1 MKKLIVKIPIF
12 NSIVTILQSDNIQ
25 EVDNYICSVHN
36 CPSDLTNLYT
46 DDIDGKVFIT
56 PDNVCYIWIQ
66 SDSGVLTLIHE
77 IGRAVYHL
85 MRCYG
90 LEGEEIFLYLQDY
103 ILKQVICTK
112 PELMEVLSHLSIV
125 EDTQQ

>member
-1 MKKLIVKIPIF
+1 M
-12 NSIVTILQSDNIQ
+12 S
-25 EVDNYICSVHN
+25 
-36 CPSDLTNLYT
+36 SDLTNLYT

-77 IGRAVYHL
+77 IGHAVYHL

>member
-1 MKKLIVKIPIF
+1 
-12 NSIVTILQSDNIQ
+12 
-25 EVDNYICSVHN
+25 
-36 CPSDLTNLYT
+36 
-46 DDIDGKVFIT
+46 
-56 PDNVCYIWIQ
+56 
-66 SDSGVLTLIHE
+66 
-77 IGRAVYHL
+77 

>member
-1 MKKLIVKIPIF
+1 MLLTFSFKI
-12 NSIVTILQSDNIQ
+12 IQ

-77 IGRAVYHL
+77 IGHAVYHL